1 MTDVKH
7 PLAPPGSPSVTSN
20 DLKKLKQFEPN
31 EKYGKTPQKGWNSKG
46 SEPTVVGKIG
56 DHEVELLTHDKLGG
70 QTFKVTAPDG
80 YVTTPGGLKN
90 LLKESTENTQMEEL
104 LESTIEGAAT
114 GNVND
119 FRTGVEQALLQKISF
134 RLEEERRV
142 VAEEFFGEGERSR
155 D

>member
-1 MTDVKH
+1 MVEHPNIIQRAQGVGLRPEHLKPYGWKEGDTTVMVGDKRWEVIPKGNNGVSLRNGPDVIFRTNT
-7 PLAPPGSPSVTSN
+7 LDAVA
-20 DLKKLKQFEPN
+20 KKKP
-31 EKYGKTPQKGWNSKG
+31 
-46 SEPTVVGKIG
+46 IR
-56 DHEVELLTHDKLGG
+56 
-70 QTFKVTAPDG
+70 
-80 YVTTPGGLKN
+80 
-90 LLKESTENTQMEEL
+90 ENTQMEEL